1 MIIITTIIN
10 IFTKCHHPTIRPKRL
25 RLRCDFVDVD
35 AAVDV
40 FYGYYGDHGND
51 HVDGDDHG
59 NPDDV
64 DDDICPL
71 GPDH

>member
-1 MIIITTIIN
+1 MV
-10 IFTKCHHPTIRPKRL
+10 RPKRL
-25 RLRCDFVDVD
+25 RLRCDNVDVG

-40 FYGYYGDHGND
+40 FDGDDGDHGND
-51 HVDGDDHG
+51 DVDGDDHG
-59 NPDDV
+59 NHDDV